1 MGALMTGCGNA
12 DTDTAETT
20 QESMAESETGT
31 EAGTEDYGPEAYLSG
46 INVADYVTLG
56 EYKGIEVSVDAPV
69 VTDEYLDSYI
79 DYVLQSNMLTTQVTN
94 RPVQEG
100 DIVNI
105 DYEGK
110 IDGVAF
116 DGGTAQGYDLAIG
129 SGSFID
135 GFEDG
140 LIGAETGET
149 RDVAVT
155 FPEDY
160 HGTDVA
166 GKDAVFTV
174 TVNSISVETL
184 PELTDEFVQGLGVG
198 AETVE
203 EYRQYAYDL
212 LMEEQQANHDTEA
225 EVAVL
230 ETVMNNAKLQD
241 PPEDMTDRYYGR
253 LIDNMNYYASMY
265 GYDLETFLSLN
276 GTSEEAVRESAGDA
290 AKQLI
295 TMQAVA
301 EADCSARVVGM
312 DEDDVAAPLDAQRV
326 VLPDL
331 YHAQADGTHA
341 HQRHGN
347 QGQRGIALRADE
359 EQRQHRHQGPGGVAD
374 RGGDGQL
381 DVPEAHVAHG
391 HGEDV
396 QQGYRQVGPQDG
408 QGDLRA
414 AHKDLIGRVKP
425 HNHAHGHD
433 HLQMAVLVPGIPAA
447 DLGKQVRAA
456 PAEQR
461 DNRKPKPHRFF
472 SPCFSL

>member
-1 MGALMTGCGNA
+1 MKKFIRKAALAAACAALFGAFAAGCA
-12 DTDTAETT
+12 KTEEDPAETV
-20 QESMAESETGT
+20 QESAGESAAEDGT
-31 EAGTEDYGPEAYLSG
+31 AAAEDYGPEAYLNG
-46 INVADYVTLG
+46 ITVSDYVTLG
-56 EYKGIEVSVDAPV
+56 DYKGVKVSVDAAV

-79 DYVLQSNMLTTQVTN
+79 DYVLQSNMLTTEVTD

-116 DGGTAQGYDLAIG
+116 DGGTAEGYDLAIG

-149 RDVAVT
+149 RDVEVT

-212 LMEEQQANHDTEA
+212 LMEEQQANHDAEA
-225 EVAVL
+225 EMAVL

-241 PPEDMTDRYYGR
+241 PPEDMTNRYYSR

-276 GTSEEAVRESAGDA
+276 GTSEETIMESAGNA

-295 TMQAVA
+295 TMQAIA
-301 EADCSARVVGM
+301 EAEGM
-312 DEDDVAAPLDAQRV
+312 EVTDEELDEEIEANAVSMGYEDADAYREALDAEGYREYMLTEKVLDFLLENAEV
-326 VLPDL
+326 VDVEPEAAEAAETETEAEETET
-331 YHAQADGTHA
+331 AQA
-341 HQRHGN
+341 
-347 QGQRGIALRADE
+347 
-359 EQRQHRHQGPGGVAD
+359 
-374 RGGDGQL
+374 
-381 DVPEAHVAHG
+381 
-391 HGEDV
+391 
-396 QQGYRQVGPQDG
+396 
-408 QGDLRA
+408 
-414 AHKDLIGRVKP
+414 
-425 HNHAHGHD
+425 
-433 HLQMAVLVPGIPAA
+433 
-447 DLGKQVRAA
+447 
-456 PAEQR
+456 AE
-461 DNRKPKPHRFF
+461 
-472 SPCFSL
+472 

>member
-1 MGALMTGCGNA
+1 MKKWIRKAALAAACAALFGTFAVGCGK
-12 DTDTAETT
+12 AETDPAET
-20 QESMAESETGT
+20 AQESAGESAAEEGT
-31 EAGTEDYGPEAYLSG
+31 AAGMEDYGPEAYLSG
-46 INVADYVTLG
+46 ITVSDYVTLG
-56 EYKGIEVSVDAPV
+56 EYKGVKVSVDAAV

-79 DYVLQSNMLTTQVTN
+79 DYVLQSNMLTTQVTD

-212 LMEEQQANHDTEA
+212 LMEEQQANHDAEA
-225 EVAVL
+225 EMAVL

-241 PPEDMTDRYYGR
+241 PPEDMTNRYYSR

-276 GTSEEAVRESAGDA
+276 GTSEETIMESARNA

-295 TMQAVA
+295 TMQAIA
-301 EADCSARVVGM
+301 EAEGIEVT
-312 DEDDVAAPLDAQRV
+312 DEELDEEIEANAVSMGYEDADAYREALDAEGYREYMLTEKVLDFLLENAEV
-326 VLPDL
+326 VDVEPEAAEAAETETEAEETET
-331 YHAQADGTHA
+331 AQA
-341 HQRHGN
+341 
-347 QGQRGIALRADE
+347 
-359 EQRQHRHQGPGGVAD
+359 
-374 RGGDGQL
+374 
-381 DVPEAHVAHG
+381 
-391 HGEDV
+391 
-396 QQGYRQVGPQDG
+396 
-408 QGDLRA
+408 
-414 AHKDLIGRVKP
+414 
-425 HNHAHGHD
+425 
-433 HLQMAVLVPGIPAA
+433 
-447 DLGKQVRAA
+447 
-456 PAEQR
+456 AE
-461 DNRKPKPHRFF
+461 
-472 SPCFSL
+472 

>member
-1 MGALMTGCGNA
+1 MKKWIRKAALAAACAALFGTFAVGCGK
-12 DTDTAETT
+12 AETDPAET
-20 QESMAESETGT
+20 AQESAGESAAEEGT
-31 EAGTEDYGPEAYLSG
+31 DAGMEDYGPEAYLSG
-46 INVADYVTLG
+46 ITVSDYVTLG
-56 EYKGIEVSVDAPV
+56 EYKGVKVSVDAAV

-79 DYVLQSNMLTTQVTN
+79 DYVLQSNMLTTQVTD

-212 LMEEQQANHDTEA
+212 LMEEQQANHDAEA
-225 EVAVL
+225 EMAVL
-230 ETVMNNAKLQD
+230 ETVMNNAELQD
-241 PPEDMTDRYYGR
+241 PPEDMTNRYYSR

-276 GTSEEAVRESAGDA
+276 GTSEETIMESARNA

-295 TMQAVA
+295 TMQAIA
-301 EADCSARVVGM
+301 EAEGIEVT
-312 DEDDVAAPLDAQRV
+312 DEELDEEIEANAVSMGYEDADAYREALDAEGYREYMLTEKVLDFLLENAEV
-326 VLPDL
+326 VDVEPEAAEAAETETEAAETEAEETET
-331 YHAQADGTHA
+331 AQA
-341 HQRHGN
+341 
-347 QGQRGIALRADE
+347 
-359 EQRQHRHQGPGGVAD
+359 
-374 RGGDGQL
+374 
-381 DVPEAHVAHG
+381 
-391 HGEDV
+391 
-396 QQGYRQVGPQDG
+396 
-408 QGDLRA
+408 
-414 AHKDLIGRVKP
+414 
-425 HNHAHGHD
+425 
-433 HLQMAVLVPGIPAA
+433 
-447 DLGKQVRAA
+447 
-456 PAEQR
+456 AE
-461 DNRKPKPHRFF
+461 
-472 SPCFSL
+472 

>member
-1 MGALMTGCGNA
+1 MKKFIRKAALAAVCAALFGAFAAGCA
-12 DTDTAETT
+12 KTEEDPAETV
-20 QESMAESETGT
+20 QESAGESAAEDGT
-31 EAGTEDYGPEAYLSG
+31 AAAEDYGPEAYLNG
-46 INVADYVTLG
+46 ITVSDYVTLG
-56 EYKGIEVSVDAPV
+56 DYKGVKVSVDAAV

-79 DYVLQSNMLTTQVTN
+79 DYVLQSNMLTTEVTD

-116 DGGTAQGYDLAIG
+116 DGGTAEGYDLAIG

-149 RDVAVT
+149 RDVEVT

-212 LMEEQQANHDTEA
+212 LMEEQQANHDAEA
-225 EVAVL
+225 EMAVL

-241 PPEDMTDRYYGR
+241 PPEDMTNRYYSR

-276 GTSEEAVRESAGDA
+276 GTSEETIMESARNA

-295 TMQAVA
+295 TMQAIA
-301 EADCSARVVGM
+301 EAEGM
-312 DEDDVAAPLDAQRV
+312 EVTDEELDEEIEANAVSMGYEDADAYREALDAEGYREYMLTEKVLDFLLENAEV
-326 VLPDL
+326 VDVEPEAAEIEAEETETAETAETETGETEDEATETAETESGETET
-331 YHAQADGTHA
+331 AQA
-341 HQRHGN
+341 
-347 QGQRGIALRADE
+347 
-359 EQRQHRHQGPGGVAD
+359 
-374 RGGDGQL
+374 
-381 DVPEAHVAHG
+381 
-391 HGEDV
+391 
-396 QQGYRQVGPQDG
+396 
-408 QGDLRA
+408 
-414 AHKDLIGRVKP
+414 
-425 HNHAHGHD
+425 
-433 HLQMAVLVPGIPAA
+433 
-447 DLGKQVRAA
+447 
-456 PAEQR
+456 AE
-461 DNRKPKPHRFF
+461 
-472 SPCFSL
+472 